1 MALDQNFP
9 RPILERV
16 SEFLAGVVLVP
27 LGYIDR
33 SLTDMPDRRLLLAL
47 DQLGWAGLV
56 TNNHKM
62 MQNPLEI
69 AGLLRTGL
77 SLFVVEGLGHD
88 PIRATGAVLLDLPG
102 AIRKFV
108 PHQPQ
113 VFWSRPRNRQPQRPW
128 DIFATGAERA
138 HRKPAALYDELRVRD
153 DELAGALGLRS
164 RRPRGRGVLG
174 GRSLGTRR

>member
-1 MALDQNFP
+1 M
-9 RPILERV
+9 
-16 SEFLAGVVLVP
+16 GVVLVP

-47 DQLGWAGLV
+47 DQLGWADLV

-69 AGLLRTGL
+69 AALLRTGL

-113 VFWSRPRNRQPQRPW
+113 VFWSRPRNPQPRRPW
-128 DIFATGAERA
+128 DIFAT
-138 HRKPAALYDELRVRD
+138 AASSEPDR
-153 DELAGALGLRS
+153 ALGVS
-164 RRPRGRGVLG
+164 GAAN
-174 GRSLGTRR
+174 LGTCSGRRLSIAFGL